1 MSKKN
6 INRMKKTPLFQKHID
21 SGAKMNPFAGFE
33 MPVVYSSITAEHH
46 AVRKNA
52 GMFDVSHMGEFIVR
66 GREAAK
72 FVQYVTS
79 NDVEKL
85 YPGRVQYSCFPNEQ
99 GGIVDDLLVYRL
111 FEDDHNPGEQAFMLV
126 VNGANLAKDWRWVNK
141 NNRFEAELTDV
152 SDQTGLIALQGPLAA
167 EILGK
172 VSEIDL
178 VDFPYYHFKKGKV
191 AGFSNVLV
199 STTGYTGSGGFEI
212 YADANQI
219 GGIWDS
225 LVKAG
230 KSHGLALAGLGARD
244 TLRLEMGFCL
254 YGNDIDDATSPLEAG
269 LGWITKL
276 KKGNFIG
283 CDKIQ
288 ELKEKGLS
296 RRLVGFS
303 VQDRRVPRNGYEIVD
318 QADEV
323 IGRVTS
329 GTQAPSLGYPIGMGY
344 VNIPWSAPGTDI
356 WVLAGRKKLHC
367 KVEKLPFYQNT

>member
-1 MSKKN
+1 
-6 INRMKKTPLFQKHID
+6 MKKTPLFQKHID